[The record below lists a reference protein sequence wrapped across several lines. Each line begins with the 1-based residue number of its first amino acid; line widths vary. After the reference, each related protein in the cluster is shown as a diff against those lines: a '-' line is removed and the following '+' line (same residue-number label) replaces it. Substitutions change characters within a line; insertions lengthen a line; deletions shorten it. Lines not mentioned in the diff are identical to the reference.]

1 MGVKRPRCFFDITI
15 GGIPVGRVVMQLFS
29 DVCPKTVENFRAL
42 CTGEKGIGKT
52 TGKPLHYQGTTFHR
66 VVKDFMVQSGDFS
79 EGNGKGGESIYSG
92 QFADENFDLKHD
104 VPFLLS
110 MANKGPN
117 TNGSQFFVLTQPAPH
132 LDGIHTVFG
141 HVISGKE
148 VVQEIEDLQVDKK
161 NRPLQDARIVNCGE
175 LVPKRKKEE
184 SSEDE
189 SSSSSDEEE
198 KMRKK
203 VKKEKKKAKKAAK
216 KAEKEEGE
224 LEEQQSHPL
233 VQLSNIDPDSIPDV
247 PSNRFLDRNPGQ
259 REDRRD
265 GSDRGSGK
273 VVGGR
278 KVKGRGTMMYRPVSR
293 SKSRSKSRG
302 DRRRERRGRER
313 SMTPP
318 HWKQAERRTVS
329 LAEFEKNKK
338 EAAKRENER
347 EKREEERRERHQKK
361 KEEEERRDMERELRK
376 AAELE
381 KRAKDEE
388 LRKERKFREEKRSEM
403 EGMDYDKLDFDPEEG
418 EEDETVL
425 RLKALETQARNLI
438 PNYGSP
444 PKPRSSSEDS
454 AHQPSTSKAGRG
466 QAGDSDSSDDGG
478 DRDVRRRRRT
488 ARSASPSPIKR
499 KENRADTSR
508 SRSRN
513 RRSSKKSRSRSLKR
527 SKKSRRS
534 RSRSKSKSKAR
545 NSRRSRSQSGTS
557 RKRRD
562 SRSVSRSRKS
572 KRRSR
577 SDSSRSRSMSRRDRR
592 SRSRSGRR

>member
-117 TNGSQFFVLTQPAPH
+117 TNGSQFFVLTQAAPH

-148 VVQEIEDLQVDKK
+148 VIKEIEELQVDKK

-175 LVPKRKKEE
+175 LVPKKKKDE
-184 SSEDE
+184 SSEEE

-198 KMRKK
+198 KERKK
-203 VKKEKKKAKKAAK
+203 LKKEKKKAKKAAK

-265 GSDRGSGK
+265 EGDRGSHKVMGGK
-273 VVGGR
+273 
-278 KVKGRGTMMYRPVSR
+278 KVKGRGTMMYRPASR

-338 EAAKRENER
+338 EAARREDER
-347 EKREEERRERHQKK
+347 EKREEERRERHQKR

-376 AAELE
+376 AAEME

-418 EEDETVL
+418 DEDETAL
-425 RLKALETQARNLI
+425 RLRALETQARNLI

-454 AHQPSTSKAGRG
+454 SHQPSTSKAGRRG
-466 QAGDSDSSDDGG
+466 LVGESESSDDGG
-478 DRDVRRRRRT
+478 DRDVRRRRKS
-488 ARSASPSPIKR
+488 RSASPSPIKR
-499 KENRADTSR
+499 KENRAAR
-508 SRSRN
+508 SRSKSRK
-513 RRSSKKSRSRSLKR
+513 RSSRKSRSRSKR
-527 SKKSRRS
+527 DRKPKS
-534 RSRSKSKSKAR
+534 RSRSKAR
-545 NSRRSRSQSGTS
+545 NSRRSRSRSRTS

-562 SRSVSRSRKS
+562 SRS

-577 SDSSRSRSMSRRDRR
+577 SDSSRSRSRSKSRGNRRSSSRRR
-592 SRSRSGRR
+592 

>member
-1 MGVKRPRCFFDITI
+1 M
-15 GGIPVGRVVMQLFS
+15 GRVVMQLFS

-79 EGNGKGGESIYSG
+79 EGNGKGGECIYSG

-117 TNGSQFFVLTQPAPH
+117 TNGSQFFVLTQAAPH

-148 VVQEIEDLQVDKK
+148 VIKEIEELQCDKK

-175 LVPKRKKEE
+175 LVPKKKKDE
-184 SSEDE
+184 SSEEEE

-198 KMRKK
+198 KERKK

-233 VQLSNIDPDSIPDV
+233 VELSNIDPDSIPDV

-265 GSDRGSGK
+265 EGDRGSHK
-273 VVGGR
+273 VVGGK
-278 KVKGRGTMMYRPVSR
+278 KVKGRGTMMYRPASR
-293 SKSRSKSRG
+293 SKSRSRSRG

-338 EAAKRENER
+338 EAARREDER
-347 EKREEERRERHQKK
+347 EKREEERRERHQKR

-376 AAELE
+376 AAEME

-418 EEDETVL
+418 EDDENAL
-425 RLKALETQARNLI
+425 RLRALETQARNLI

-466 QAGDSDSSDDGG
+466 GLVGDSESSDDGG
-478 DRDVRRRRRT
+478 DRDVRRRRKS
-488 ARSASPSPIKR
+488 RSASPSPIKR
-499 KENRADTSR
+499 KENRAARSR
-508 SRSRN
+508 SRSR
-513 RRSSKKSRSRSLKR
+513 KR
-527 SKKSRRS
+527 SSRRS
-534 RSRSKSKSKAR
+534 RSRSKKDKAKAR
-545 NSRRSRSQSGTS
+545 NSRRSRSPSRTS

-562 SRSVSRSRKS
+562 SRS

-577 SDSSRSRSMSRRDRR
+577 SDSSRSRSRSKSRGNRR
-592 SRSRSGRR
+592 SRSSSRRR

>member
-1 MGVKRPRCFFDITI
+1 
-15 GGIPVGRVVMQLFS
+15 VGRVVMQLFS

-79 EGNGKGGESIYSG
+79 DGNGKGGESIYSG

-110 MANKGPN
+110 MANKGPD

-148 VVQEIEDLQVDKK
+148 VIKEIEELQVDKK

-175 LVPKRKKEE
+175 LVPKKKKEE

-198 KMRKK
+198 KERKR

-265 GSDRGSGK
+265 EGDRGSRK
-273 VVGGR
+273 VVGGK
-278 KVKGRGTMMYRPVSR
+278 KVKGRGTMMYRPASR
-293 SKSRSKSRG
+293 SKSRSRSRG

-338 EAAKRENER
+338 EAARREDER
-347 EKREEERRERHQKK
+347 EKREEERRERHQKR

-376 AAELE
+376 AAEME
-381 KRAKDEE
+381 KRVKDEE

-418 EEDETVL
+418 EEDETAL
-425 RLKALETQARNLI
+425 RLRALETQARNLI

-454 AHQPSTSKAGRG
+454 SHQPSTSKAGRG
-466 QAGDSDSSDDGG
+466 GLVGDSESSDDGG
-478 DRDVRRRRRT
+478 DRDVRRRRKS
-488 ARSASPSPIKR
+488 RSASPSPIKR
-499 KENRADTSR
+499 KENRAARSR
-508 SRSRN
+508 SRSR
-513 RRSSKKSRSRSLKR
+513 KR
-527 SKKSRRS
+527 SSRRS
-534 RSRSKSKSKAR
+534 RSRSRRDRKPRSRSRSKAR
-545 NSRRSRSQSGTS
+545 NSRRSRSRSRIS

-562 SRSVSRSRKS
+562 SRSN
-572 KRRSR
+572 RRSR
-577 SDSSRSRSMSRRDRR
+577 SDSSRSRSRSKSRRNRR
-592 SRSRSGRR
+592 SRSSSRRR

>member
-1 MGVKRPRCFFDITI
+1 
-15 GGIPVGRVVMQLFS
+15 VGRVVMQLFS

-79 EGNGKGGESIYSG
+79 DGNGKGGESIYSG

-110 MANKGPN
+110 MANKGPD

-148 VVQEIEDLQVDKK
+148 VIKEIEELQVDKK

-175 LVPKRKKEE
+175 LVPKKKKEE

-198 KMRKK
+198 KERKR

-265 GSDRGSGK
+265 EGDRGSRK
-273 VVGGR
+273 VVGGK
-278 KVKGRGTMMYRPVSR
+278 KVKGRGTMMYRPASR
-293 SKSRSKSRG
+293 SKSRSRSRG

-338 EAAKRENER
+338 EAARREDER
-347 EKREEERRERHQKK
+347 EKREEERRERHQKR

-376 AAELE
+376 AAEME
-381 KRAKDEE
+381 KRVKDEE

-418 EEDETVL
+418 EEDETAL
-425 RLKALETQARNLI
+425 RLRALETQARNLI

-454 AHQPSTSKAGRG
+454 SHQPSTSKAGRG
-466 QAGDSDSSDDGG
+466 GLVGDSESSDDGG
-478 DRDVRRRRRT
+478 DRDVRRRRKS
-488 ARSASPSPIKR
+488 RSASPSPIKR
-499 KENRADTSR
+499 KENRAARSR
-508 SRSRN
+508 SRSR
-513 RRSSKKSRSRSLKR
+513 KR
-527 SKKSRRS
+527 SSRRS
-534 RSRSKSKSKAR
+534 RSRSRRDRKPRSRSRSKAR
-545 NSRRSRSQSGTS
+545 NSRRSRSRSRIS

-562 SRSVSRSRKS
+562 SRSN
-572 KRRSR
+572 RRSR
-577 SDSSRSRSMSRRDRR
+577 SDSSRSRSRSRSKSRRNRR
-592 SRSRSGRR
+592 SRSSSRRR

>member
-198 KMRKK
+198 KIRKK
-203 VKKEKKKAKKAAK
+203 VKKEKKKAKKAAR

-265 GSDRGSGK
+265 GGDRGSGK

-338 EAAKRENER
+338 EAAKREDER

-381 KRAKDEE
+381 KKAKEEE

-425 RLKALETQARNLI
+425 RLRALETQARNLI

-466 QAGDSDSSDDGG
+466 QVGDSDSSDDGG

-513 RRSSKKSRSRSLKR
+513 RRSSRKSRSRSLKR

-534 RSRSKSKSKAR
+534 RSRSKSTSKAR
-545 NSRRSRSQSGTS
+545 ISRRSRSQSRTS

>member
-1 MGVKRPRCFFDITI
+1 
-15 GGIPVGRVVMQLFS
+15 VGRVVMQLFS

-79 EGNGKGGESIYSG
+79 DGNGKGGESIYSG

-110 MANKGPN
+110 MANKGPD

-148 VVQEIEDLQVDKK
+148 VIKEIEELQVDKK

-175 LVPKRKKEE
+175 LVPKKKKEE

-198 KMRKK
+198 KERKR

-265 GSDRGSGK
+265 EGDRGSRK
-273 VVGGR
+273 VVGGK
-278 KVKGRGTMMYRPVSR
+278 KVKGRGTMMYRPASR
-293 SKSRSKSRG
+293 SKSRSRSRG

-338 EAAKRENER
+338 EAARREDER
-347 EKREEERRERHQKK
+347 EKREEERRERHQKR

-376 AAELE
+376 AAEME
-381 KRAKDEE
+381 KRVKDEE

-418 EEDETVL
+418 EEDETAL
-425 RLKALETQARNLI
+425 RLRALETQARNLI

-454 AHQPSTSKAGRG
+454 SHQPSTSKAGRG
-466 QAGDSDSSDDGG
+466 GLVGDSESSDDGG
-478 DRDVRRRRRT
+478 DRDVRRRRKS
-488 ARSASPSPIKR
+488 RSASPSPIKR
-499 KENRADTSR
+499 KENRAARSR
-508 SRSRN
+508 SRSR
-513 RRSSKKSRSRSLKR
+513 KR
-527 SKKSRRS
+527 SSRRS
-534 RSRSKSKSKAR
+534 RSRSRRDRKPRSRSRSKAR
-545 NSRRSRSQSGTS
+545 NSRRSRSRSRNS

-562 SRSVSRSRKS
+562 SRS

-577 SDSSRSRSMSRRDRR
+577 SDSSRSRSRSKSRRNRR
-592 SRSRSGRR
+592 SRSSSRRR

>member
-1 MGVKRPRCFFDITI
+1 
-15 GGIPVGRVVMQLFS
+15 VGRVVMQLFS

-79 EGNGKGGESIYSG
+79 DGNGKGGESIYSG

-110 MANKGPN
+110 MANKGPD

-148 VVQEIEDLQVDKK
+148 VIKEIEELQVDKK

-175 LVPKRKKEE
+175 LVPKKKKEE
-184 SSEDE
+184 SSDED

-198 KMRKK
+198 KERKRL
-203 VKKEKKKAKKAAK
+203 KKEKKKAKKAAK

-224 LEEQQSHPL
+224 LEEQLSHPL

-265 GSDRGSGK
+265 EGDRGSRK
-273 VVGGR
+273 VVGGK
-278 KVKGRGTMMYRPVSR
+278 KVKGRGTMMYRPASR
-293 SKSRSKSRG
+293 SKSRSRSRG

-338 EAAKRENER
+338 EAARREDER
-347 EKREEERRERHQKK
+347 EKREEERRERHQKR

-376 AAELE
+376 AAEME
-381 KRAKDEE
+381 KRVKDEE

-418 EEDETVL
+418 EEDETAL
-425 RLKALETQARNLI
+425 RLRALETQARNLI

-454 AHQPSTSKAGRG
+454 SHQPSTSKAGRG
-466 QAGDSDSSDDGG
+466 GLVGDSESSDDGG
-478 DRDVRRRRRT
+478 DRDVRRRRKS
-488 ARSASPSPIKR
+488 RSPSPSPIKR
-499 KENRADTSR
+499 KDNRSARTR
-508 SRSRN
+508 SRSR
-513 RRSSKKSRSRSLKR
+513 KR
-527 SKKSRRS
+527 SSRRS
-534 RSRSKSKSKAR
+534 RSRSSKRDRKPRSRSRSRAR
-545 NSRRSRSQSGTS
+545 NSRRSRSRSRNS

-562 SRSVSRSRKS
+562 SRS

-577 SDSSRSRSMSRRDRR
+577 SDSSRSRSRSKSRRNRR
-592 SRSRSGRR
+592 SRSSSRRR